1 MKKQPVKNGKV
12 TPTTPAPAKKMP
24 SSTKALSKPTPDAKA
39 PPATGK
45 RIIVKPPA
53 VKAAAAKATKAT
65 KATKAAKAP
74 KIPKVPVVR
83 PEINHKPPVLPETKD
98 LYDQLAEDA
107 WAVIP
112 NFLSPNLVLALRED
126 LQERQAAG
134 EFKKAGVGKGKKYRL
149 DADIRA
155 DSVLWLDAD
164 TATPVQKKLFAK
176 IEELRETINKELF
189 LGLSGFEGHYASYP
203 RGGRYERHKDT
214 FHQDDNRS
222 MSFVLYLNERWQSEW
237 GGQLRLFEAKAPT
250 KIAKEV
256 EPRGGTLALFMSSE
270 IEHEVVAS
278 GMERLSFTGWF
289 LQKDR

>member
-1 MKKQPVKNGKV
+1 MKKPTVKNGKV
-12 TPTTPAPAKKMP
+12 PPTTKKMAP
-24 SSTKALSKPTPDAKA
+24 VTKALSKPTP
-39 PPATGK
+39 G
-45 RIIVKPPA
+45 
-53 VKAAAAKATKAT
+53 VKAAAV
-65 KATKAAKAP
+65 KAP
-74 KIPKVPVVR
+74 KPVKVQVVR
-83 PEINHKPPVLPETKD
+83 PEIDHRPPVLPETKD
-98 LYDQLAEDA
+98 LWDQLAEDA

-112 NFLSPNLVLALRED
+112 NFLNPNLVLSLRED

-134 EFKKAGVGKGKKYRL
+134 EFKKAGIGKGKKYRL
-149 DADIRA
+149 DADVRA
-155 DSVLWLDAD
+155 DSVLWLDPD

-189 LGLSGFEGHYASYP
+189 LGLRGFEGHYAAYP

-222 MSFVLYLNERWQSEW
+222 VSFVLYLNERWQSEW
-237 GGQLRLFEAKAPT
+237 GGQLRLFEGKNPT
-250 KIAKEV
+250 RISKEV

-289 LQKDR
+289 LQNDPTALTRKN